1 MTEEIISI
9 AEYFKKKV
17 AESIFHHIIEV
28 SHTLLEKYSDR
39 LNKEEA
45 IRRTDEVMSNKKKTT
60 SITEA
65 ISAAIEVDP
74 VLNLKALI
82 HLIKD
87 TTTEVVHKDK
97 ASEKKK
103 KENEKAKKSNEK
115 EQEKSI

>member
-1 MTEEIISI
+1 
-9 AEYFKKKV
+9 
-17 AESIFHHIIEV
+17 
-28 SHTLLEKYSDR
+28 
-39 LNKEEA
+39 
-45 IRRTDEVMSNKKKTT
+45 MSNKKKTT

-103 KENEKAKKSNEK
+103 KENEKAKKKQRKRTRKINLNKILQLLILPLPKLSNLF
-115 EQEKSI
+115 SRIL